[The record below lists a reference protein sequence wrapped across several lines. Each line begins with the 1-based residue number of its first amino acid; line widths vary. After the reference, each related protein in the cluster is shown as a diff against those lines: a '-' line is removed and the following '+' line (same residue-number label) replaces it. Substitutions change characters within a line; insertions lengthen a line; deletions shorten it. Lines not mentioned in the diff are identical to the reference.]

1 MSAVAILVGP
11 QQRGRAVA
19 DAVRLAALRIG
30 HRPDFANTV
39 ADLARLDFLR
49 GGSAASAITRMKRS
63 ACLGP
68 QRAKVGAA

>member
-1 MSAVAILVGP
+1 MSVVAILVGP

-19 DAVRLAALRIG
+19 DAVRIAALRIG

-49 GGSAASAITRMKRS
+49 GGSAAAAISRMKRS
-63 ACLGP
+63 LRRKP
-68 QRAKVGAA
+68 QRAWSHA